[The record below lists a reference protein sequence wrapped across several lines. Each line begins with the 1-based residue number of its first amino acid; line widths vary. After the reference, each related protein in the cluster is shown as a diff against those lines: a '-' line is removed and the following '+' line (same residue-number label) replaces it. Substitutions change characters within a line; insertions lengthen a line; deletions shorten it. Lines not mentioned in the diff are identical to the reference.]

1 MFTKKITI
9 STVFIAVFAVVAL
22 APVAV
27 SNLSIDTQTVAAW
40 GDGGSDGSGG
50 ESGDYGGDGCGG
62 CGSDPTLTPT
72 QTSDL
77 ESDSTPA
84 ICNYLR
90 ADGQAGTVSVPYGT
104 QSVSLTW
111 ETSYANNVTLNGSSV
126 AANNT
131 SGLTTSIDGDTTF
144 RIVARNTDGN
154 DSCVVNVQVESLPAA
169 SCDLFEATPDA
180 FYNGTGGQVTLTWET
195 TNAQSVSISGVGN
208 FADEDGGTTVNLS
221 AAGESLPFAQVYTL
235 TAIGVE
241 GNDTCTETVTVYP
254 QNNQSLTC
262 QDVSFT
268 ASDTTVSAGASVNL
282 SWVFTGNVTSASLS
296 PNVANPLVVNNVDVT
311 VNNTM
316 TYYMEIGNAQNT
328 VACPLTIT
336 VTDTPD
342 TITCADNVTF
352 TASNY
357 SLPSSGGDVA
367 LTWTTTGVDSI
378 NIAGVA
384 SNNLNDSEVV
394 NVSSDRTYTLQATAD
409 GTTINCPLSIDVAT
423 SGGGGGS
430 SSPRCDLD
438 ISDDAIK
445 AGQEVTLSWS
455 TSRTE
460 EVRIEDNH
468 GNVLVDTE
476 DDDELDGEI
485 TIKPTKDT
493 EFTLYAI
500 RGTRERE
507 CEVEVEVENTV
518 TVYES
523 RSQEPR
529 VAGISLT
536 QVPYTGFEAGPA
548 LTAIFYTILTIW
560 GLFVAYVVVIR
571 RDRVAGVSFAGA
583 HDHVS
588 FTDQSVEA
596 TSTEESSVAEGYVY
610 EATASDI
617 PANLPTAQPLEKV
630 VGYEQYVNN
639 K

>member
-1 MFTKKITI
+1 MKNIINI
-9 STVFIAVFAVVAL
+9 SFFVLAVAVLFSVFAPFSVSEKGSITVGYVSVYAL
-22 APVAV
+22 GD
-27 SNLSIDTQTVAAW
+27 SEDGGCCGSDTGTGSIDTDSTDTDSNTGDTPSYPPVCSLSASAEFVAP
-40 GDGGSDGSGG
+40 GDEYTISWDNSAGASYVLGGQAVEETGFITYTWNADNVFLTFTLTGSNSDGS
-50 ESGDYGGDGCGG
+50 C
-62 CGSDPTLTPT
+62 
-72 QTSDL
+72 
-77 ESDSTPA
+77 
-84 ICNYLR
+84 
-90 ADGQAGTVSVPYGT
+90 
-104 QSVSLTW
+104 
-111 ETSYANNVTLNGSSV
+111 
-126 AANNT
+126 
-131 SGLTTSIDGDTTF
+131 
-144 RIVARNTDGN
+144 TD
-154 DSCVVNVQVESLPAA
+154 
-169 SCDLFEATPDA
+169 
-180 FYNGTGGQVTLTWET
+180 
-195 TNAQSVSISGVGN
+195 
-208 FADEDGGTTVNLS
+208 
-221 AAGESLPFAQVYTL
+221 
-235 TAIGVE
+235 
-241 GNDTCTETVTVYP
+241 TVTVYREVP
-254 QNNQSLTC
+254 APTCDISADLAVAADGEEFTVSWDGTPDHSTVFRVNGQIVAVPDSQTYTWPAGRTDPVTVTLTGQNASGTCEDSVTVYSEDNPPVNNLTC